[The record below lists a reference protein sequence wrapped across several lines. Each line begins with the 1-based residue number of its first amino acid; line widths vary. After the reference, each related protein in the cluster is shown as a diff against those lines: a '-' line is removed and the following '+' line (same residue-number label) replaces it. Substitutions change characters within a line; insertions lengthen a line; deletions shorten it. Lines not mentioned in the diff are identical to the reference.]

1 MEKFVLP
8 EIEILEVEENDILT
22 SSVEVE
28 TLKLNKW
35 EVEEDRF

>member
-22 SSVEVE
+22 SSVEA
-28 TLKLNKW
+28 LKLNKW

>member
-22 SSVEVE
+22 SSLE